1 MHFYVT
7 MYKNFTNHNFFLK
20 NNFKICSG
28 EIDCKRGKKI
38 CSIFMPFLSVFRR
51 VTKISLKKV
60 RKFSKIL
67 PFYANFWPKLV
78 NFFQIC
84 RISPIFGIWRWA
96 KLAKSLSPSRPSIS
110 PIWRYFARYANTE
123 NFKIKIT
130 EHIPYKLR
138 ILESAKNDLNLKTL
152 C

>member
-67 PFYANFWPKLV
+67 PFYAIFWPKLV
-78 NFFQIC
+78 NFLKFVEFRPFLAFGDGRNWQKAC
-84 RISPIFGIWRWA
+84 RPVDPQFRPFGDISPDMLTL
-96 KLAKSLSPSRPSIS
+96 KIS
-110 PIWRYFARYANTE
+110 
-123 NFKIKIT
+123 
-130 EHIPYKLR
+130 KLR
-138 ILESAKNDLNLKTL
+138 LLSTSHIN
-152 C
+152 